1 MQSRGH
7 YYCHEPGW
15 DAGTCAQQ
23 CICSAC
29 EPTAG
34 RNQKCYNCLAKCNPV
49 EVPYCITKALISA
62 VQGDLDHGLIF
73 VGANVDRIDRMT
85 SVQELMAEL
94 TN

>member
-1 MQSRGH
+1 MRLKKVF
-7 YYCHEPGW
+7 
-15 DAGTCAQQ
+15 AGVLAAAMLVCAV
-23 CICSAC
+23 AVPAFAA
-29 EPTAG
+29 EEA
-34 RNQKCYNCLAKCNPV
+34 V